1 MAITARLGFWQLD
14 RAHQKEVLQAQ
25 YERMRNAPP
34 VELRGADPHAER
46 YQRVRVTGE
55 FDPRYEILLDNQLNA
70 GEAGYHVLTPLRI
83 AAGGKLVM
91 INRGWI
97 KRGPE
102 YPAAPQIPQ
111 EFGSITIDGIV
122 DRSDRSLLELS
133 EETVQGKVWQNF
145 TAQRFRERT
154 GLELLPLVVVQ
165 QGGAAHGVVRI
176 KAEPEFG
183 ILRHYGYAFQW
194 FALAATALVLYAVF
208 RFKRNRAPAG

>member
-1 MAITARLGFWQLD
+1 
-14 RAHQKEVLQAQ
+14 
-25 YERMRNAPP
+25 MRSAAP

-83 AAGGKLVM
+83 EAGGRLVM

-97 KRGPE
+97 KRGRE
-102 YPAAPQIPQ
+102 YPAEPEIPK
-111 EFGSITIDGIV
+111 ESGVVTVNGIV

-133 EETVQGKVWQNF
+133 TETVQGKVWQNF
-145 TAQRFRERT
+145 TAQRFRERN
-154 GLELLPLVVVQ
+154 GIDLLPLVVVQ
-165 QGGAAHGVVRI
+165 QGESAQGLVRV

-194 FALAATALVLYAVF
+194 FALAATALVLYVIF
-208 RFKRNRAPAG
+208 KFKRNRAPAG